1 MDTRG
6 KTNAEFRNEVNEALA
21 RHESNFDQVNT
32 TLQTVLT
39 EIQALRSTRS
49 SHACPPEVNPMAQ
62 EGSSHHPHAT
72 PSAAGYNHSPPSSLK
87 LQFPKFNGEDPM
99 GWIYKAEQY
108 FEYQGIRADQRVQ
121 LASFHL
127 EGIALQWHR
136 WHTKFREPPTW
147 EELTKAVL
155 LRFGPTEFE
164 DPSEALSRL
173 KQTTTVATYQEAFER
188 LSHRVDKLP
197 ETFLIG
203 CFIAG
208 LRDDI
213 RLDVKIKQPRTLA
226 DTIGVARLVEERNQ
240 LQRRP
245 TPINRMQTGAP
256 LPRGNPNP
264 AAGILG
270 STPSQRS
277 GMGSNAPPSPF
288 RRITNQE
295 ARERREKGLCYYC
308 DEKYSLGHRCERPQ
322 LFMIEDAPHME
333 KENGENGEEPPQEAE
348 TQELLPEISFHAI
361 AGAEHPQTLRVLGK
375 WKNKSLMV
383 LIDGGSTHN
392 FIDQHT
398 ASRFGLPILRDKKLQ
413 VVVANRERIEC
424 TGRCQGL
431 MLTIQG
437 IPITA
442 DYYVLPVAA
451 CQAVL
456 GVQWLET
463 LGPLEMDYKRL
474 IMSFRVRGTTHTL
487 HGLGRTAECA
497 SIQVLNDKKCAGLQ
511 GTGFFFQIVL
521 AEPKS
526 SVQPYPPEIKS
537 FLEEFSKVFETPTSI
552 PPKRLHDHRILL
564 QPDVEPAIRKW
575 RPYLLGRRFI
585 VRTDHQS
592 LKYLLEQRITTPAQ
606 SRWLPKLLG
615 YDYAIEY
622 KKGPENQAADSLS
635 RMGELQF
642 LSISIPHA
650 DWWPTLQQEVRE
662 DPFYASLASRR
673 DAHKLT
679 LRDGAWFQ
687 NGKIFLSPNSTLI
700 HLILTDSHSS
710 PIGGHFGFHKT
721 LHRINQSFIWPK
733 MRQAL
738 KDFLKTCEVCQQY
751 KADCMKPAGLLQPLP
766 IPTQSWIDV
775 SMDFIEGL
783 PMANGHSV
791 IMVVVDRLTKYA
803 HFVPM
808 KHPFSAASVAR
819 AFVANVVRLHGV
831 PASIVSDR
839 DKVFTSHFWQALF
852 RLQGTKL
859 CMSSSYHPQTDG
871 QSEVVNRTLEQY
883 LRCFAGSQ
891 PKKWVEWIPW
901 AEFSYNTS
909 IHSAT
914 KITPFEAVYGK
925 PPPSLLTYVPGTAR
939 VQAVDEYLQDRDQIL
954 RELRRNLQLA
964 QERMKSQANQHRR
977 EVSFNIGDYVYLKLQ
992 PYRQT
997 SIAFRGSLKLS
1008 PRFYGPYKV
1017 IERIGPVAYKLDLP
1031 VGSLIHDTFHVSLLR
1046 KHLGTIAPTSPD
1058 LPPVAADS
1066 TILPQPES
1074 ILARREVQKGKYR
1087 PKSEVL
1093 IKWVGTPVEDATW
1106 ETEWRFRRAYPSF
1119 CP

>member
-6 KTNAEFRNEVNEALA
+6 KTNVEFRNEVNEALA

-99 GWIYKAEQY
+99 RWIYKAEQY

-147 EELTKAVL
+147 EELTKVVL

-188 LSHRVDKLP
+188 LSHWVDKLP

-213 RLDVKIKQPRTLA
+213 RLDVKIKQPRTLV

-295 ARERREKGLCYYC
+295 SRERREKGLCYYC

-424 TGRCQGL
+424 TGQCQGL

-463 LGPLEMDYKRL
+463 LGPLKMDYKRL
-474 IMSFRVRGTTHTL
+474 TMSFRVRGTTHTL
-487 HGLGRTAECA
+487 HGLGRTTECA

-511 GTGFFFQIVL
+511 GTG
-521 AEPKS
+521 
-526 SVQPYPPEIKS
+526 
-537 FLEEFSKVFETPTSI
+537 
-552 PPKRLHDHRILL
+552 
-564 QPDVEPAIRKW
+564 
-575 RPYLLGRRFI
+575 RFI

-592 LKYLLEQRITTPAQ
+592 LKYLLEQRITTLAQ
-606 SRWLPKLLG
+606 SHWLPKLLG

-635 RMGELQF
+635 RM
-642 LSISIPHA
+642 
-650 DWWPTLQQEVRE
+650 
-662 DPFYASLASRR
+662 
-673 DAHKLT
+673 
-679 LRDGAWFQ
+679 
-687 NGKIFLSPNSTLI
+687 
-700 HLILTDSHSS
+700 
-710 PIGGHFGFHKT
+710 
-721 LHRINQSFIWPK
+721 
-733 MRQAL
+733 
-738 KDFLKTCEVCQQY
+738 
-751 KADCMKPAGLLQPLP
+751 
-766 IPTQSWIDV
+766 
-775 SMDFIEGL
+775 
-783 PMANGHSV
+783 
-791 IMVVVDRLTKYA
+791 
-803 HFVPM
+803 
-808 KHPFSAASVAR
+808 
-819 AFVANVVRLHGV
+819 
-831 PASIVSDR
+831 
-839 DKVFTSHFWQALF
+839 
-852 RLQGTKL
+852 
-859 CMSSSYHPQTDG
+859 
-871 QSEVVNRTLEQY
+871 
-883 LRCFAGSQ
+883 GSQ

-925 PPPSLLTYVPGTAR
+925 PPPILLTYVPGTAR

-1017 IERIGPVAYKLDLP
+1017 IERVGPVAYKLDLP